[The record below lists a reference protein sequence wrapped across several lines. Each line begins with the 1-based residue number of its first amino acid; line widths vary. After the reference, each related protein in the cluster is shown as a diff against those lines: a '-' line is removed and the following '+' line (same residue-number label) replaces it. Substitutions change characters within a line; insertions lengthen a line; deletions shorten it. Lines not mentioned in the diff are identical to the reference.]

1 MKTAAIIV
9 SLVFSLIFVTPS
21 YGHDGHADPV
31 LQEIN
36 DYLMAIQLMRIKDAA
51 AANIFKTW
59 HEHRTESWEIRN
71 LTDEQN
77 LLINADAVMKQISK
91 TRAKQKQ
98 LLQECRAYFAK
109 LVDQGPAI
117 RFIVNQSITAS
128 WDSPALEVQEG
139 HFKVV
144 LVEVQNNRTSKVK
157 LSMKSDY
164 SDEILFWNKQF
175 SLEANA
181 SRFTFVVLSP
191 LSAG

>member
-1 MKTAAIIV
+1 MKTATIIIL
-9 SLVFSLIFVTPS
+9 LVFPLAFCPPALA
-21 YGHDGHADPV
+21 HDGHADPA

-59 HEHRTESWEIRN
+59 HELRTESWEIRN

-109 LVDQGPAI
+109 LVEQGPAI
-117 RFIVNQSITAS
+117 RFIVNQSLTAI
-128 WDSPALEVQEG
+128 WDSPPLEVQEG

-144 LVEVQNNRTSKVK
+144 LVEV
-157 LSMKSDY
+157 
-164 SDEILFWNKQF
+164 
-175 SLEANA
+175 
-181 SRFTFVVLSP
+181 
-191 LSAG
+191 

>member
-1 MKTAAIIV
+1 MRTATIIIL
-9 SLVFSLIFVTPS
+9 LVFPLAFCPPALA
-21 YGHDGHADPV
+21 HEGHADPV

-59 HEHRTESWEIRN
+59 HELRTESWEIRN

-98 LLQECRAYFAK
+98 LLQESRAYFAK

-117 RFIVNQSITAS
+117 RFIVNQTITAI

-139 HFKVV
+139 QFKVA
-144 LVEVQNNRTSKVK
+144 LVEVQNKKKSK
-157 LSMKSDY
+157 
-164 SDEILFWNKQF
+164 
-175 SLEANA
+175 
-181 SRFTFVVLSP
+181 
-191 LSAG
+191 